1 MFASSWNWI
10 VDEIVRPLEPAT
22 VLIQM
27 ILFGIA
33 GALFMRHRLQN
44 ISQSDK
50 ARIEQLKNQIT
61 FEEKRIDK
69 LVVAIKT
76 LAEEKNQIDP
86 QLPDSV
92 LEEISKEESDYN
104 EEIAVKLADEW
115 LTKHSKNVEL
125 IINKAKSN

>member
-76 LAEEKNQIDP
+76 LACLLYTSPSPRDRQ
-86 QLPDSV
+86 
-92 LEEISKEESDYN
+92 
-104 EEIAVKLADEW
+104 
-115 LTKHSKNVEL
+115 
-125 IINKAKSN
+125 KSRMPSSA